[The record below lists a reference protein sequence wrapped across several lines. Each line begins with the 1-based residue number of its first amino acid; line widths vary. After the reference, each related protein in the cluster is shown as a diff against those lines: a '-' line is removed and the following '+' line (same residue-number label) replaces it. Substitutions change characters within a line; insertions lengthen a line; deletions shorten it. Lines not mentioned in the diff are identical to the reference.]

1 MKIKILPFFWWVAE
15 IVSRK
20 ERQLVRSQFFS
31 KIRHYRRQFKIFGGL
46 KSDFE
51 KMKNSNFWRCSRD
64 FKIWSRDQ
72 QNFQNFEHTFLAT
85 IYNLEIF
92 GISWTASDVGDMML
106 VTWWC
111 WWHGCIGDMEVWWH
125 GGMVTWLYW
134 WHGAVGDIFR
144 AKTAKSVRKISY
156 WSPSRED
163 LVHRGREN
171 HIRRHVRH
179 PTLPSLKMQTT
190 RWLVPTRP

>member
-1 MKIKILPFFWWVAE
+1 MDQLNFPGKIEILAQKSRKIQKNDQFWVYMKIKILPFFWWVAE

-106 VTWWC
+106 VTWC
-111 WWHGCIGDMEVWWH
+111 WWHD
-125 GGMVTWLYW
+125 
-134 WHGAVGDIFR
+134 VGDKEYWYIF
-144 AKTAKSVRKISY
+144 SN
-156 WSPSRED
+156 
-163 LVHRGREN
+163 L
-171 HIRRHVRH
+171 
-179 PTLPSLKMQTT
+179 
-190 RWLVPTRP
+190 

>member
-51 KMKNSNFWRCSRD
+51 KLKNSNFWRCSRD

-72 QNFQNFEHTFLAT
+72 QNFQNFEHTFSAT

-92 GISWTASDVGDMML
+92 GILWTASDVGDMML

-111 WWHGCIGDMEVWWH
+111 WWHGGI
-125 GGMVTWLYW
+125 GGMVVLMTSL
-134 WHGAVGDIFR
+134 GQ
-144 AKTAKSVRKISY
+144 KQPNLSAKSHTGH
-156 WSPSRED
+156 
-163 LVHRGREN
+163 HRGRIWLE
-171 HIRRHVRH
+171 
-179 PTLPSLKMQTT
+179 TT
-190 RWLVPTRP
+190 RWLVPTRPQCPGSVNKGTKTLFIVI